1 MPWYCWAVVLVGMSF
16 IPVVI
21 YTSKFRNPYKLI
33 MVFGKKGSGKTTLIT
48 KLSQK
53 YLKKGFL
60 VYTTIEIP
68 GCRFFDV
75 DDIGRCNLPE
85 HSIVFIDEVG
95 MIWDNRQYKNFRT
108 DVRDWF
114 KLQRHNKVT
123 VYLFSQT
130 FDVDVKLRN
139 LTDYMYLVQNH
150 FGVLSIARKIKRGIV
165 IVNPDG
171 QSEARIAD
179 SLEFE
184 PFILTLF
191 GFRSQIWTWI
201 PAWTRYFN
209 SFDLPCKPPIPYEDI
224 PQLLPKEKRI
234 KKWRKNIHD
243 RSRVAFDRLRKKHH
257 RNHTA
262 GADQVFGSVSGVVS
276 YEDDLCE
283 TVVSGQD

>member
-1 MPWYCWAVVLVGMSF
+1 MSWYHYLILALF
-16 IPVVI
+16 PFAAAFVI
-21 YTSKFRNPYKLI
+21 YTRKFLNPYKLI

-48 KLSQK
+48 KLSQN
-53 YLKKGFL
+53 YLKKGRL
-60 VYTTIEIP
+60 VYSTIDIP
-68 GCRFFDV
+68 GCRTFDV
-75 DDIGRCNLPE
+75 TDIGRYNLPE
-85 HSIVFIDEVG
+85 ESILFIDEVG
-95 MIWDNRQYKNFRT
+95 MIWDNRDYKNFRT

-114 KLQRHNKVT
+114 KLQRHNRVS

-184 PFILTLF
+184 PFILTVF
-191 GFRSQIWTWI
+191 GLRSQIWTWI

-209 SFDLPCKPPIPYEDI
+209 SFELPEKPPMPYTQI
-224 PQLLPKEKRI
+224 PQLPHKEKKI
-234 KKWRKNIHD
+234 KFRRKKKYD
-243 RSRVAFDRLRKKHH
+243 RSRVAFHWLRKKYH
-257 RNHTA
+257 RDHE
-262 GADQVFGSVSGVVS
+262 SG
-276 YEDDLCE
+276 ED
-283 TVVSGQD
+283 SIS